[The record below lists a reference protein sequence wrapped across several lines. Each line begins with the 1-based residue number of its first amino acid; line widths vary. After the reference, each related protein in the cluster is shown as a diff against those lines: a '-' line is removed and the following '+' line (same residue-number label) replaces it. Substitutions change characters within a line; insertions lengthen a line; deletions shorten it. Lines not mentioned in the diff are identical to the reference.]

1 MIQSKWFLL
10 LHIILGIYA
19 GSSVCSKLAAQQPF
33 LSAAFIVLYGLML
46 LALGCVCSST
56 LPSWLWAKISKN
68 TAAKL
73 IVFALLAVL
82 CVCYVVAATN
92 ATALYANF

>member
-1 MIQSKWFLL
+1 MPGTGDQPGAPLGLL
-10 LHIILGIYA
+10 LQKLFVPQGGIA
-19 GSSVCSKLAAQQPF
+19 P
-33 LSAAFIVLYGLML
+33 LYYLRNYGVL

-73 IVFALLAVL
+73 IVFALLTVL